1 MGTHTKTISAAE
13 FDRRFDAGEDVSAY
27 IDLHS
32 AKPLSNQAKGDT
44 PKLTLH
50 SAKAPEPKKPSQKIA

>member
-1 MGTHTKTISAAE
+1 MKKISAAE

-32 AKPLSNQAKGDT
+32 AKPLSNRAKGDT

-50 SAKAPEPKKPSQKIA
+50 PPKAPAPKKTSRKIA